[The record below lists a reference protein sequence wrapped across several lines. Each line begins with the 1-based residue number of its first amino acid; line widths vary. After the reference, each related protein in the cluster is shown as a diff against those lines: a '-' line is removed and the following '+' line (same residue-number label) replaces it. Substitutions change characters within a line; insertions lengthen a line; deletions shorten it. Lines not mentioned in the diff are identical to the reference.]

1 MYKEKSQAIDKTT
14 KGEQLFN
21 LKSDFKAFTNRIFF
35 LYLIRNFF
43 FRNNRIT
50 SEGAVLIGKGVS
62 VNETLTT
69 IRVSTISYLLYHS
82 ETF

>member
-1 MYKEKSQAIDKTT
+1 MK
-14 KGEQLFN
+14 L
-21 LKSDFKAFTNRIFF
+21 
-35 LYLIRNFF
+35 FF